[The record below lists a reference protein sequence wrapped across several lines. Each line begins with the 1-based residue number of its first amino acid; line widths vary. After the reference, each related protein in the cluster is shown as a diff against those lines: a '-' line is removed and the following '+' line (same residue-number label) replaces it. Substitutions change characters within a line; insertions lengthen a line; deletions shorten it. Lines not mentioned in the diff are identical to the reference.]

1 MSKGGSPHAFPVEL
15 CLRFVSTKP
24 RGTFR
29 ARKGVH
35 FSLRPTEWSSLG
47 GQIGR
52 WTRNKVPWKFLLYP
66 LAAECAL
73 HRVLLT
79 TVAR

>member
-1 MSKGGSPHAFPVEL
+1 MSKSGSPTPFQWSCDYVLFPPKTRL
-15 CLRFVSTKP
+15 N
-24 RGTFR
+24 FR
-29 ARKGVH
+29 ARKGVR
-35 FSLRPTEWSSLG
+35 FSLRPTEWSSFG

-52 WTRNKVPWKFLLYP
+52 WIRNKGLCKILLYP